1 MVGIQGEQRNIGE
14 VASVEDDGT
23 SATIVLTAAH
33 NVPDINVGDVIS
45 EVGSG
50 VYFRGCSL
58 AGAKFKHVEGI
69 VIDGLTNLSG
79 AVFEQG
85 LPRINTLGG
94 VNLSRVDL
102 SNTRFAA
109 SFHFGINYIDFSG
122 SNLSGV
128 DFRNVSFSG
137 PARVNLTDAN
147 LVNAK
152 PFGFYRKLLG
162 DWFDDPERKESRTVI
177 CRTRFSWGEE
187 SINCKPQ
194 N

>member
-1 MVGIQGEQRNIGE
+1 M
-14 VASVEDDGT
+14 
-23 SATIVLTAAH
+23 
-33 NVPDINVGDVIS
+33 
-45 EVGSG
+45 GSG

-128 DFRNVSFSG
+128 DFRKTSG